1 QLYGTFTSKGNR
13 LNNPESDASC
23 NDQSSTLQNFYDA
36 EPAPFAGTCFSS
48 DEELEKDL
56 NDQCSWCCSKSI
68 ALKEKYTEYT
78 CPSSGT
84 QPTTACVGLTTTTC
98 GMDACVKATGSD
110 IAQATIKLT
119 DAVQEGSRKVVNEL
133 GKDPNTDV
141 ANAIHYSLP
150 CTSYDQ
156 TGNTPECHYNVK
168 LSDVLDIGPQS
179 GGGPGFV
186 TDLPLNSEKPS
197 DYVFWRVK
205 SGSKDWATWD
215 PKNDAELTFKASS
228 TTVNVEAWT
237 ACGQIASIEIVIK
250 LYLHRTLTCDKF
262 AEMWTPLVTKVYGEE
277 TYCNVPGS
285 DFSLFNLDYDY
296 GVIIPPGVGEEYE
309 RLKGTYKNVK
319 CEIRVRES
327 TATEGSVNAATL
339 VGETNEEEIDK
350 NFAVELVHDPY
361 TAPKT
366 TFQVQCT
373 FTREAF
379 GSNGNG
385 NYYGN
390 GNDNTND
397 GNQNTNGNGNDNG
410 NAGNDNTNTGNVNG
424 NTNAGNGNTNTN
436 TGNGD
441 GNDNTDASEE
451 DVSWTDN
458 GGDKDDTIEN
468 THAGNDNTNAGNG
481 NGNDNANTNTNAG
494 NDNTNAGNGNGTGND
509 NTNTGKDNVNAA
521 NGNDVNANSNTSNGN
536 GANVN
541 TNTVTTGNG
550 NGNGN
555 SNTATT
561 SSTAAP
567 SNSNGNG
574 NSNTATTGTSNTAT
588 NSNTATTGNG
598 NGNGNSNT
606 ATTGNSNTASKSNT
620 VAPSNG
626 NGNGNS
632 NTAATGTSNT
642 ATNSNTATTG
652 NGNGNGNS
660 NTATTGNSNTASKSN
675 TVAPSNG
682 NGNGNSNTAATG
694 TSNTATNSN
703 TATTGNGNGNGNS
716 NTATTSTASTNSNGN
731 GKKMAL
737 LSFYASVAGPSQ
749 QHSITCFHSFT
760 ITDCDKPK
768 LEPGVDE
775 EEVCAYDCADNEN
788 PGVNEAC
795 GGTVVSSNGAKTF
808 VKTTPKETCCDACDP
823 DLDCV
828 AFGSTDVKRCQT
840 SSVYQEILF
849 AEEQT
854 MFTTETTTT
863 MMLLGAS
870 AMVAVVALVVVKRR
884 SSHAHET
891 EDAYYPLLD

>member
-1 QLYGTFTSKGNR
+1 LTSASIVEVSKYESDYESFIASGNQ

-23 NDQSSTLQNFYDA
+23 NDQSSTLQNFFDA

-48 DEELEKDL
+48 DEVKYNLDKLKNNPFSTVHNIKRPVQELEKDL

-84 QPTTACVGLTTTTC
+84 QPTTACVGLTTSTC

-119 DAVQEGSRKVVNEL
+119 DDVQEGSRKVVNEL

-141 ANAIHYSLP
+141 ANAIHHSLP

-156 TGNTPECHYNVK
+156 TGNTPECHYNIK

-262 AEMWTPLVTKVYGEE
+262 AEMWTPLVSKVYGED

-319 CEIRVRES
+319 CEI
-327 TATEGSVNAATL
+327 
-339 VGETNEEEIDK
+339 
-350 NFAVELVHDPY
+350 H
-361 TAPKT
+361 
-366 TFQVQCT
+366 
-373 FTREAF
+373 
-379 GSNGNG
+379 
-385 NYYGN
+385 
-390 GNDNTND
+390 
-397 GNQNTNGNGNDNG
+397 
-410 NAGNDNTNTGNVNG
+410 
-424 NTNAGNGNTNTN
+424 
-436 TGNGD
+436 
-441 GNDNTDASEE
+441 
-451 DVSWTDN
+451 
-458 GGDKDDTIEN
+458 
-468 THAGNDNTNAGNG
+468 
-481 NGNDNANTNTNAG
+481 
-494 NDNTNAGNGNGTGND
+494 
-509 NTNTGKDNVNAA
+509 NVNAA
-521 NGNDVNANSNTSNGN
+521 NGNVISNTTPTSNGNDVNANSNTSNGN

-541 TNTVTTGNG
+541 TDTVTTG

-561 SSTAAP
+561 SSTAVP
-567 SNSNGNG
+567 SNGNG
-574 NSNTATTGTSNTAT
+574 NANSNTATTGTSNTAT
-588 NSNTATTGNG
+588 NSNTATTGN
-598 NGNGNSNT
+598 
-606 ATTGNSNTASKSNT
+606 
-620 VAPSNG
+620 
-626 NGNGNS
+626 
-632 NTAATGTSNT
+632 
-642 ATNSNTATTG
+642 
-652 NGNGNGNS
+652 
-660 NTATTGNSNTASKSN
+660 
-675 TVAPSNG
+675 
-682 NGNGNSNTAATG
+682 
-694 TSNTATNSN
+694 
-703 TATTGNGNGNGNS
+703 GNGNGNGNS

-775 EEVCAYDCADNEN
+775 EEVCAYDCADNEK

-849 AEEQT
+849 AEEQM